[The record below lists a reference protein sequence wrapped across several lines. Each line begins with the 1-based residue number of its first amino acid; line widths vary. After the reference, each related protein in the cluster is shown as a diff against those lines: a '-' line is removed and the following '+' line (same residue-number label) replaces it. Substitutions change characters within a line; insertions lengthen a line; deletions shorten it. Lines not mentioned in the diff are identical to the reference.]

1 LLIAHVVITTRI
13 NGRKRKRRDRIMFFL
28 GCIEKY
34 CSMLG
39 LTARALLAHSRM
51 LVRTRLEEKKLL
63 SYRVVVSQI
72 VYRVELGCS

>member
-1 LLIAHVVITTRI
+1 
-13 NGRKRKRRDRIMFFL
+13 MFFL
-28 GCIEKY
+28 GCMEKY

-39 LTARALLAHSRM
+39 LTARTLLAHSRM

-72 VYRVELGCS
+72 VYLH